1 MAKFKCVAS
10 GNIIEF
16 TSQVDID
23 SMKGH
28 SGYIRVDEVPVDA
41 TAANEAEAHVLP
53 FKAPVPTKGRPK
65 KAA

>member
-28 SGYIRVDEVPVDA
+28 SGYVRVDEVPTDA
-41 TAANEAEAHVLP
+41 AANEAEAHVLP
-53 FKAPVPTKGRPK
+53 FKAPVPTRGRPK

>member
-28 SGYIRVDEVPVDA
+28 SGYVRVDEVPADA
-41 TAANEAEAHVLP
+41 AANEAEAHVLP
-53 FKAPVPTKGRPK
+53 FKAPVPTRGRPK
-65 KAA
+65 KVA